1 MAFGNW
7 KKVRGFSVTLN
18 AGKKKKKCF
27 KVLIGPGTSNVI
39 DSLTYLRVGEE
50 CSVLLFLSLALASG
64 IPPAQMC
71 QELTLLRQTEIT

>member
-50 CSVLLFLSLALASG
+50 
-64 IPPAQMC
+64 
-71 QELTLLRQTEIT
+71 